1 MKTTELDFPA
11 LPRKYDLALREAVR
25 YIQRRFQPTAI
36 IAAGTIIRGT
46 PNRNSDLDLWVIHR
60 QPFRQRVQ
68 KWFGGV
74 PAEIFVNTPAAVLD
88 HLVDERK
95 ERRPV
100 AAHMM
105 AGGHVVLDREPCLKG
120 LLAQARAML
129 ADKPRAVSKEEIIH
143 DRYWAG
149 SLYEDALDL
158 AESDPAAC
166 QVILSRAVSEMLHA
180 AVKRAHRYVPR
191 DKDLLAVTKDVDAGL
206 GRLARE
212 FFTAGTLKDRLK
224 ISGRIADRAVQCR
237 GFIEWESAPVRV
249 PIMPKRQRSGSS

>member
-1 MKTTELDFPA
+1 MKDLDFPV
-11 LPRKYDLALREAVR
+11 LPRKYDRALREAVR
-25 YIQRRFQPTAI
+25 YIQHRFKPTAI

-60 QPFRQRVQ
+60 KPFRQRVQ

-105 AGGHVVLDREPCLKG
+105 VNGHVVLDREPQLKTLMG
-120 LLAQARAML
+120 MARSSMRRMPARPSRCEL
-129 ADKPRAVSKEEIIH
+129 TE
-143 DRYWAG
+143 DRYLAG

-158 AESDPAAC
+158 AGSDPAAC
-166 QVILSRAVSEMLHA
+166 QVILSRAVYEMLHA
-180 AVKRAHRYVPR
+180 AVKRARRYVPR
-191 DKDLLAVTKDVDAGL
+191 DKDLLAVTTDVDAGL
-206 GRLARE
+206 GRLARA
-212 FFTAGTLKDRLK
+212 FFTAETLKDRL
-224 ISGRIADRAVQCR
+224 SVCRRIADRAIQCR
-237 GFIEWESAPVRV
+237 GFIEWESTPVRV
-249 PIMPKRQRSGSS
+249 SILPKRQRSGGP